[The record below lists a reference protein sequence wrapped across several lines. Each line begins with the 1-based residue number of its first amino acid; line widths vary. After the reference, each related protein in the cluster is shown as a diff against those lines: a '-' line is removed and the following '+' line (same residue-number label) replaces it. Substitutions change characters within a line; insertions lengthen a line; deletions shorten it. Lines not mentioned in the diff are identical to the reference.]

1 MAIDRHTITMVKSV
15 LFSRIATGYMR
26 RPNGMYKYND
36 VLLQAAR
43 IPYNVAIRIS
53 LVLVN
58 CAPLHAQV
66 LLRLPQPHARRRP
79 ALATSLAVSDS
90 KERQMRGS
98 RREQRLVRRALGS
111 HPACVPTRVCATRRM
126 RRHRTSLDTSR
137 WISPLRASQGTHRL
151 IATHDGRHLL
161 GEASFRFHP
170 PRCGSAFSSRDS
182 ESTAAA

>member
-1 MAIDRHTITMVKSV
+1 MLV
-15 LFSRIATGYMR
+15 SRIATGYMR
-26 RPNGMYKYND
+26 RPKGIYKYND

-43 IPYNVAIRIS
+43 IPYNVAIRIRYES
-53 LVLVN
+53 TYLVLLVY

-66 LLRLPQPHARRRP
+66 SLRLPQPHARRRP
-79 ALATSLAVSDS
+79 ALATSQAVADS

-98 RREQRLVRRALGS
+98 RREQRLIRRALGS

-182 ESTAAA
+182 QSTAAA